1 MSKST
6 YNVTRHEPSEK
17 VIEHII
23 RLEQLLSRKVIMN
36 GKYEP
41 VIKDKEVTHE

>member
-23 RLEQLLSRKVIMN
+23 RLEQLQGYYDWQV
-36 GKYEP
+36 
-41 VIKDKEVTHE
+41 

>member
-23 RLEQLLSRKVIMN
+23 RLEQLLS